1 MTRYTAQ
8 VSREGK
14 WWMVRVAGIQGVTQA
29 RRLGEVE
36 LMAREFI
43 AVSENLPLDGVEVD
57 VTLAPV
63 GGLSDIS
70 ERLAKIASHRAR
82 AAELDRRATREAVA
96 LAKALSERNVPVRD
110 VGAILGVSHQ
120 RAHQLLRGEAR

>member
-14 WWMVRVAGIQGVTQA
+14 WWMVRVAGMQGITQA

-43 AVSENLPLDGVEVD
+43 AVSTGLSLDEVEVD

-70 ERLAKIASHRAR
+70 ERLVRIASDRAE
-82 AAELDRRATREAVA
+82 AAELERRATREAAA

-120 RAHQLLRGEAR
+120 RAHQLVRGEAG